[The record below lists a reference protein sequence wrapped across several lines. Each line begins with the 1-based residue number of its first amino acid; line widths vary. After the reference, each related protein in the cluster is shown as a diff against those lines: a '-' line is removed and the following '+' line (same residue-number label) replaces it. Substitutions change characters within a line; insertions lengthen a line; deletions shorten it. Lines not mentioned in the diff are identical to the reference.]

1 MILLRPEGA
10 PPSADPILE
19 ILKNARSI
27 AVVGLSSKA
36 YRPSF
41 EVAKYL
47 LEAGYTIVPVNPLER
62 EVYGLKAYASLE
74 DVPGEIDIVDVFR
87 RSEEVPPVAE
97 AAIRKGAKVLWMQ
110 QGIVNEAA
118 GAKAQAAGLTVVMDA
133 CMLIEHRRHRGQLAR

>member
-1 MILLRPEGA
+1 M
-10 PPSADPILE
+10 D
-19 ILKNARSI
+19 ILKKSRSI
-27 AVVGLSSKA
+27 AVVGLSSKP

-41 EVAKYL
+41 EVAKHL

-62 EVYGLKAYASLE
+62 EVHGLKAYASLE

-87 RSEEVPPVAE
+87 RSEEVAPVAE
-97 AAIRKGAKVLWMQ
+97 AAIRKGAKVLWLQ

-133 CMLIEHRRHRGQLAR
+133 CMLIEHRRHRAQLER